1 MSTTPTTTTSLTDF
15 ATLPELADL
24 NEQLP
29 YPNTIGEAYWLAE
42 VACMCHRRLKASAEA
57 PAEFWTE
64 LNTDEAN
71 RLYGFLRDANDGVSN
86 AANDLQ
92 VLAEPA
98 PAPLCQWDDVYDI
111 AADALICID
120 SRLQSRGIQ
129 LESASSNALQL
140 ALEKVLGEAEVEILD
155 NEGTPLDPN
164 EQHRPEVG

>member
-1 MSTTPTTTTSLTDF
+1 MDF

-29 YPNTIGEAYWLAE
+29 YPNTIAEAYWLAE
-42 VACMCHRRLKASAEA
+42 VACMCHRRLQASHEA
-57 PAEFWTE
+57 PAGFWE
-64 LNTDEAN
+64 QLEDEDAK
-71 RLYGFLRDANDGVSN
+71 RLHRFLRDASDGVSN

-120 SRLQSRGIQ
+120 SRLQRRGIQ
-129 LESASSNALQL
+129 LENASSNALQL

-164 EQHRPEVG
+164 EQHRLEVA

>member
-1 MSTTPTTTTSLTDF
+1 MDF

-29 YPNTIGEAYWLAE
+29 YPNTIAEAYWLAE
-42 VACMCHRRLKASAEA
+42 VACMCHRRLKASHEA
-57 PAEFWTE
+57 PAGFWE
-64 LNTDEAN
+64 QLEDEDAK
-71 RLYGFLRDANDGVSN
+71 RLHRFLRDASDGVSN

-164 EQHRPEVG
+164 EQHRLEVA

>member
-1 MSTTPTTTTSLTDF
+1 MDF

-29 YPNTIGEAYWLAE
+29 YPNTIAEAYWLAE

-57 PAEFWTE
+57 PAEFWTL

-71 RLYGFLRDANDGVSN
+71 RLYGFLRDASDGVSN

-98 PAPLCQWDDVYDI
+98 PAQHLELGWPVCVETVEAFNSI
-111 AADALICID
+111 AETVALEYPGEPALIAE
-120 SRLQSRGIQ
+120 LQALVTQ
-129 LESASSNALQL
+129 WQQKLSAAR
-140 ALEKVLGEAEVEILD
+140 EVA
-155 NEGTPLDPN
+155 
-164 EQHRPEVG
+164 

>member
-1 MSTTPTTTTSLTDF
+1 MDF

-29 YPNTIGEAYWLAE
+29 YPNTIAEAYWLAE
-42 VACMCHRRLKASAEA
+42 VACMCHRRLQASHEA
-57 PAEFWTE
+57 PAGFWE
-64 LNTDEAN
+64 QLEDEDAK
-71 RLYGFLRDANDGVSN
+71 RLHRFLRDASDGVSN

-164 EQHRPEVG
+164 EQHRLEVA

>member
-1 MSTTPTTTTSLTDF
+1 MDF

-29 YPNTIGEAYWLAE
+29 YPNTIAEAYLLAE
-42 VACMCHRRLKASAEA
+42 VACMCHRRLKASHEA
-57 PAEFWTE
+57 PAEFWTL

-71 RLYGFLRDANDGVSN
+71 RLYGFLRDASDGVSN
-86 AANDLQ
+86 AANDLH

-111 AADALICID
+111 VAGAIGFIGA
-120 SRLQSRGIQ
+120 RLQSRGIQ

-140 ALEKVLGEAEVEILD
+140 ALDKVLGEAEVVEIAW
-155 NEGTPLDPN
+155 EVTPLDPN
-164 EQHRPEVG
+164 EQHRGEVG

>member
-1 MSTTPTTTTSLTDF
+1 MT
-15 ATLPELADL
+15 ATNPKLIDL
-24 NEQLP
+24 YEQLP
-29 YPNTIGEAYWLAE
+29 YPNTIAEAHLLAE
-42 VACMCHRRLKASAEA
+42 LACMCHRRLQASAEA

-86 AANDLQ
+86 AANDLH
-92 VLAEPA
+92 VLVDSV

-111 AADALICID
+111 AADAMICIQ
-120 SRLQSRGIQ
+120 SRLQRRGIQ
-129 LESASSNALQL
+129 LESTSDCALQL

-164 EQHRPEVG
+164 EQHRLEVG